1 MQLSDEEKQKQ
12 EAIAAAVENDQ
23 PVTDLCHTEE
33 LSSERL
39 ETVVRTGII
48 DPYHKPEKTVQEEPG
63 SNKKKEG
70 IETRCMGSCIPESP
84 VIRIF
89 RKLFGK
95 KEDK

>member
-12 EAIAAAVENDQ
+12 EAIAEAVKNDQ
-23 PVTDLCHTEE
+23 PVTDLCDTEE

-48 DPYHKPEKTVQEEPG
+48 DPYHKPEKPG
-63 SNKKKEG
+63 SNKKNEG
-70 IETRCMGSCIPESP
+70 IETRYMGSCIPESP